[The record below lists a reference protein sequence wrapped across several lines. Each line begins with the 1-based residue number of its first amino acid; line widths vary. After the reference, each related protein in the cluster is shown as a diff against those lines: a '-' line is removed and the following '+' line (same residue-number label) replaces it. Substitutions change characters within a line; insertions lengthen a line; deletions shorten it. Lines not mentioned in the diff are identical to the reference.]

1 MGLKLISDSIVHFPA
16 FAPEAENGGSGDVSM
31 YAAHRNMGSNVDDM
45 RGKAIKWAAN
55 QDVVTCQIARLVGT
69 APTHD
74 RLFRREGFENMRKR
88 INAPVFSCLIDKTFQ
103 LIGSL
108 GDGFFF
114 PRLKIRH
121 NPSFRSVGRKN

>member
-1 MGLKLISDSIVHFPA
+1 MVG
-16 FAPEAENGGSGDVSM
+16 
-31 YAAHRNMGSNVDDM
+31 AAMCRCMPRAGTWGSNVDDM
-45 RGKAIKWAAN
+45 RGKVIKWAAN